1 MGIFQGNFNPDSTF
15 TSDIGSVTRLATSAP
30 FQRYLTEEIFQNS
43 SFVTSGI
50 LSPSPLLSGVQGT
63 RVEVPFFA
71 PLNYIEERVDS
82 SDSWGLNQSGYYTSQ
97 KTSAKTQYATITT
110 RGAMFSADDLSRYE
124 TGEDALANIRSQLA
138 RDMARKMNQKLISQV
153 WGLLSADG
161 APLKESNS
169 CDVSTC
175 TGDVTIANTLSPTT
189 VTGAKYLLGER
200 AQELNAIAVHPDVAA
215 WLETAGMLTYTNVTD
230 TSQAAS
236 TIWGSGGIG
245 LTSTQVRVFAG
256 LRMVV
261 DEQLP
266 VICNENGPAQYYCYL
281 FGDGVMLTGE
291 QFPLQIE
298 TERNIA
304 SLQNAMAVT
313 YSNVMHVVG
322 TSWNSVHD
330 GPTNEQLRDPS
341 NWSLAYC
348 DPRLIPMVE
357 LVVNTDVTCLPTDAT
372 CVGN

>member
-1 MGIFQGNFNPDSTF
+1 MGIFYGNFNPDSTF
-15 TSDIGSVTRLATSAP
+15 TNDIGSVTRLATSGT
-30 FQRYLTEEIFQNS
+30 FQRYLTEEIFQAS
-43 SFVTSGI
+43 QFVTSGI
-50 LSPSPLLSGVQGT
+50 LSPSPLLSNVTGT

-82 SDSWGLNQSGYYTSQ
+82 SDSWGLNQQGFYTSQ
-97 KTSAKTQYATITT
+97 KTSAKTQYASITT

-161 APLKESNS
+161 APLNATNS
-169 CDVSTC
+169 CDVSVC

-200 AQELNAIAVHPDVAA
+200 ASSLNAIAVHPDVAA

-230 TSQAAS
+230 TSNAAS

-245 LTSTQVRVFAG
+245 LSSTQVRVFAG
-256 LRMVV
+256 LRMIV

-266 VICNENGPAQYYCYL
+266 VICNDGGPAQYHCYL

-313 YSNVMHVVG
+313 YSNVMHVAG
-322 TSWNSVHD
+322 TSWTSVYD

-357 LVVNTDVTCLPTDAT
+357 LVVNTDVTCLPTTAT
-372 CVGN
+372 CA